1 MSLVCA
7 DTTNE
12 SLSAKQ
18 FLESIWVVF
27 KLLSPFCDTAYEG
40 FVRVIADCGILMH
53 LDEEFLPDE
62 LTQPH
67 VNIIHLLYVPIY
79 MAQPAQ

>member
-1 MSLVCA
+1 MSLLCA

-18 FLESIWVVF
+18 LLEAIWVVF

-40 FVRVIADCGILMH
+40 FVRVIADCGIFMH
-53 LDEEFLPDE
+53 LDEEFVLDE
-62 LTQPH
+62 LKQPH
-67 VNIIHLLYVPIY
+67 ESTFHLLVEPIY
-79 MAQPAQ
+79 MAHPAQ